1 MRAYQK
7 AMKLFGG
14 SAFSHGDRIEAD
26 GFPVRLS
33 VNARARR
40 VSLRIDRYRREVV
53 ATAPSARRLPEAVAF
68 AREKADWIAG
78 QLACLPTGQV
88 LAPAMTIALFGEPVD
103 LVEGAGRARLTP
115 AAGPSRACIRAPADA
130 AFGDRVLR
138 LVKTEARR
146 WLTDRTEHYA
156 TTLGRP
162 TPKVAIT
169 DPRGRWGSCRPA
181 SPRAGA
187 SIRYSWRLALAP
199 AAVADY
205 VAAHECAHLIEANH
219 GPRFWA
225 IVHDLVGDHSPH
237 RAWLKREGAALHAFG
252 RG

>member
-1 MRAYQK
+1 
-7 AMKLFGG
+7 MKLFGG
-14 SAFSHGDRIEAD
+14 SGFSHGDRIEAD

-40 VSLRIDRYRREVV
+40 VSLRIDRVKREVI

-78 QLACLPTGQV
+78 QFADLPSGQA
-88 LAPAMTIALFGEPVD
+88 LRPGMTISLFGEAVD
-103 LVEGAGRARLTP
+103 LVEGSGRACFTP
-115 AAGPSRACIRAPADA
+115 ATALSRARIAAPADA

-138 LVKTEARR
+138 LIKTEARR
-146 WLTDRTEHYA
+146 WLTERTDHYA
-156 TTLGRP
+156 RALGRP
-162 TPKVAIT
+162 APKVAIT

-181 SPRAGA
+181 SPRAEA

-225 IVHDLVGDHSPH
+225 IVHDLVGDHAPH
-237 RAWLKREGAALHAFG
+237 RAWLRREGAALHAFA

>member
-1 MRAYQK
+1 
-7 AMKLFGG
+7 MKLFGG
-14 SAFSHGDRIEAD
+14 SGFSHGDRIEAD

-33 VNARARR
+33 VNSRARR
-40 VSLRIDRYRREVV
+40 VSLRIDRVKREVI

-78 QLACLPTGQV
+78 QFADLPSGQS
-88 LAPAMTIALFGEPVD
+88 LRPGMTISLFGEAVD
-103 LVEGAGRARLTP
+103 LVEGSGRARFTP
-115 AAGPSRACIRAPADA
+115 ATALSRAQIAAPADA

-138 LVKTEARR
+138 LIKTEARR
-146 WLTDRTEHYA
+146 WLTERTDHYA
-156 TTLGRP
+156 RALGRP
-162 TPKVAIT
+162 APKVAIT

-181 SPRAGA
+181 SPRAEA

-225 IVHDLVGDHSPH
+225 IVHDLVGDHAPH
-237 RAWLKREGAALHAFG
+237 RAWLRREGAALHAFG

>member
-1 MRAYQK
+1 
-7 AMKLFGG
+7 MKLFGG
-14 SAFSHGDRIEAD
+14 SGLSHGDRIEAD

-33 VNARARR
+33 VNVRARR
-40 VSLRIDRYRREVV
+40 VSLRIDRIRREVV

-78 QLACLPTGQV
+78 QFADLPTGQA
-88 LAPAMTIALFGEPVD
+88 LAPGMTITLCGAPCD
-103 LVEGAGRARLTP
+103 LMAAPGRARYSP
-115 AAGPSRACIRAPADA
+115 PSDTAPAGITAPDDA

-138 LVKTEARR
+138 LIRVEARR
-146 WLTDRTEHYA
+146 WLTERTEVYA
-156 TTLGRP
+156 GRLARP
-162 TPKVAIT
+162 MPKVAIT
-169 DPRGRWGSCRPA
+169 DTRGRWGSCRPA

-199 AAVADY
+199 ARVADY

-225 IVHDLVGDHSPH
+225 LVHGLVGDHAPH
-237 RAWLKREGAALHAFG
+237 RDWLRREGARLHAFG
-252 RG
+252 RE